1 MSGYFDTCWTWSM
14 KRTREDLSRRKV
26 LLSSLAKTVASASG
40 RRQPVALQR
49 PPFART
55 QPAYLF

>member
-1 MSGYFDTCWTWSM
+1 M
-14 KRTREDLSRRKV
+14 KGTREDHSRRKV